1 MTSAPDSGVS
11 VAHPV
16 LKVVTVWLAAL
27 GITSWGEFAAMCAAV
42 YSMLLILEWCWK
54 KFVRDLLVKWKLI
67 DRCKRRRDDK

>member
-1 MTSAPDSGVS
+1 MTPTPDTSVS

-27 GITSWGEFAAMCAAV
+27 GITSWGEFAAFLAAV

-54 KFVRDLLVKWKLI
+54 KFVRDLLVRWKVI
-67 DRCKRRRDDK
+67 GRCKRRKDDK